1 MKTLERSVVHSACFS
16 YVHIYNSW
24 SEPLRIICTYEML
37 RLESF
42 LTASLLSIIHAVP
55 TGWII
60 FQVKRGAWLFGVCVA
75 TLFVVAALTS
85 EKTETVSGASV
96 YVCTVHC
103 VCVVCITV
111 GLRCYI

>member
-1 MKTLERSVVHSACFS
+1 MGYFSSEERGIS
-16 YVHIYNSW
+16 
-24 SEPLRIICTYEML
+24 P
-37 RLESF
+37 
-42 LTASLLSIIHAVP
+42 
-55 TGWII
+55 
-60 FQVKRGAWLFGVCVA
+60 WLFGVCVA

-96 YVCTVHC
+96 CVCTVHC